1 MLRAVIYFL
10 VTFVLSL
17 SGAQENPPVD
27 NISGPYQVRK
37 NFHYANKTTISWGHN
52 SETLWN
58 VTVLLASTLATYDC
72 SNTSSYVCL
81 DPSWIY
87 DWNKLWGKGR
97 CGYFHD
103 HHEDSDRFVWR
114 RYLNK
119 HILIQVL
126 MFVCNF
132 FSYAIYSRCSDSSC
146 ASYIEGTQRIQLA
159 AYSYDGGDIPYQNQG
174 RLLKEFVLTVEPNV
188 KYMLSMAMDATG
200 LTTFTVG
207 DENGS
212 PLESQFIQHNNTCV
226 DTYFEGKVEGLYFGG
241 TCRAPEDIVIQYF

>member
-119 HILIQVL
+119 HILIQML
-126 MFVCNF
+126 MFV
-132 FSYAIYSRCSDSSC
+132 ICSHSQYIPDARIHRVPRTLRELNESSWRRTVTMGETFHTKTKG
-146 ASYIEGTQRIQLA
+146 AS
-159 AYSYDGGDIPYQNQG
+159 
-174 RLLKEFVLTVEPNV
+174 
-188 KYMLSMAMDATG
+188 
-200 LTTFTVG
+200 
-207 DENGS
+207 
-212 PLESQFIQHNNTCV
+212 
-226 DTYFEGKVEGLYFGG
+226 
-241 TCRAPEDIVIQYF
+241 